1 MTCVPLSDPRAE
13 FGATSSPVP
22 RSVLGLFPKEVAS
35 VIAMI
40 TSDTIQIRQVPKTSA
55 SALIIEGKR
64 RQKTITHSENVTWR
78 DCRCGLT
85 DTTDRF
91 YPESL
96 LEPLRGG

>member
-1 MTCVPLSDPRAE
+1 MPVRAMSMPCVPLSDPRAE

-35 VIAMI
+35 VIAMT

-64 RQKTITHSENVTWR
+64 RQKTITHSENVTW
-78 DCRCGLT
+78 
-85 DTTDRF
+85 
-91 YPESL
+91 
-96 LEPLRGG
+96 